1 MPSPVV
7 FFQIATADPASAR
20 EFYGQL
26 FDWGFTETGNTL
38 TPIAINPKGPGDFD
52 ANGTFLQ
59 LPPGAP
65 PFVSIFVRVEDLW
78 ATMARAEALGAA
90 VVLPISQVPGGPHV
104 AIIRSPE
111 GHSIGI
117 VQA

>member
-7 FFQIATADPASAR
+7 FFQIGTTDPAAAR
-20 EFYGQL
+20 AFYGQL
-26 FDWGFTETGNTL
+26 FDWEFTETGNPR
-38 TPIAINPKGPGDFD
+38 TPVSINPKGPGDFD
-52 ANGTFLQ
+52 ANGALLQ

-78 ATMARAEALGAA
+78 ATVARAEALGAT
-90 VVLPISQVPGGPHV
+90 VVLPITQPPGGPHL
-104 AIIRSPE
+104 AIIRGPE
-111 GHSIGI
+111 GHTIGI